1 MRALIVADVHSNFEA
16 FESVISDARAR
27 GGFDQLWSIGDV
39 VGYGP
44 NPSECVGLMRRYD
57 AIGIAGNHDLACAG
71 MLSFE
76 SFNPDA
82 ASAVLWT
89 IDHLSESDTTY
100 LAGLPERKEIEG
112 FTLAHGSPRD
122 PLLEYLVTP
131 ETAAAN
137 FSHFETN
144 WCIVGHS
151 HRPFVCKPREDSA
164 VFDDFVLDE
173 PFVLG
178 EERMI
183 INPGAVGQPRDTDNR
198 ASYALYDSEAATVTR
213 HRTAYDIPTVQQKMS
228 EIGMPRYLVE
238 RLAFGL

>member
-1 MRALIVADVHSNFEA
+1 MADVHSNVEA
-16 FESVISDARAR
+16 FESVVSDAGRR

-44 NPSECVGLMRRYD
+44 NPRECIELMRRYD
-57 AIGIAGNHDLACAG
+57 ARGIAGNHDLACAG
-71 MLSFE
+71 RLSFE

-82 ASAVLWT
+82 TAAVLWT
-89 IDHLSESDTTY
+89 IEHLSEDDSSY
-100 LAGLPERKEIEG
+100 LAGLPERIVNG
-112 FTLAHGSPRD
+112 NFTLAHGSPRD

-131 ETAAAN
+131 ETASAN

-151 HRPFVCKPREDSA
+151 HRSFVCKPQEESA
-164 VFDDFVLDE
+164 VFDDFVVDE
-173 PFVLG
+173 PLALR

-183 INPGAVGQPRDTDNR
+183 INPGAVGQPRDADNR
-198 ASYALYDSEAATVTR
+198 ASYALYDSDAATVTH
-213 HRTAYDIPTVQQKMS
+213 HRATYDIPAVQQKMS
-228 EIGMPRYLVE
+228 EIGLPRYLIE